1 MAQFLVRQRQQVYK
15 AFLKVNHSGEL
26 AADRIYAGQ
35 MFVFRNDPKYSA
47 MIQHMWDQEKKHLEY
62 FSKQILYKRTST
74 SLLYPLWDVA
84 GTILGVSTAMLG
96 KRAAMACTVAVE
108 DTISKHYDNQI
119 RTLLNDDP
127 KEHENFIE
135 NISKIRDD
143 ELEHHDTGIA
153 NEAEHAVG
161 YNVLSGIITNG
172 CKLAIAIAQRI

>member
-1 MAQFLVRQRQQVYK
+1 MAQFLARHRQQVYK

-35 MFVFRNDPKYSA
+35 MYVFRNDPKYAA

-62 FSKQILYKRTST
+62 FEKQILYKRTSK

-84 GTILGVSTAMLG
+84 GTVLGVGTALMG

-119 RTLLNDDP
+119 RELLNDDV
-127 KEHENFIE
+127 KEHHDYIE
-135 NISKIRDD
+135 NISQIRDE
-143 ELEHHDTGIA
+143 ELEHHDTGIE
-153 NEAEHAVG
+153 NEAEKAFG
-161 YNVLSGIITNG
+161 YNVLSGIISNG